1 VQFFIL
7 IFSLA
12 NIKRNIEMYEM
23 FIETKVSYKAL
34 FAFKLGGLASAVD
47 FSLDD
52 IILTQLACP
61 FQ

>member
-1 VQFFIL
+1 
-7 IFSLA
+7 
-12 NIKRNIEMYEM
+12 MYEM

-34 FAFKLGGLASAVD
+34 FAFKLGGLASAVG

-52 IILTQLACP
+52 IILTQRACP